1 MENNKELKVANW
13 VDGQM
18 AKLNP
23 DAGWQPNTARAL
35 ARLQE
40 ERGAARAYG
49 RNWTLLKVAGAVLAC
64 ACLLAIPAARMLTHR
79 GRNYAVTFWQ
89 SLSISGS
96 VGASNLVP
104 EKDRKMA
111 ADFALDDASG
121 KRIKLSGLKGKVVLL
136 NFWATWCH
144 GCGIEIPWFIGFE
157 SKYKNDGF
165 AVVGVSMDDD
175 GWKSVQAYVE
185 ERKMNYTVVIGN
197 QELGKSYEL
206 GSMPMTLL
214 IDRKGK
220 IAATHVGVVSK
231 SDCENEIESLLKQK

>member
-1 MENNKELKVANW
+1 MESNKELKVGNW
-13 VDGQM
+13 VSGQM

-35 ARLQE
+35 ALLQE
-40 ERGAARAYG
+40 VRSDTRGDR
-49 RNWTLLKVAGAVLAC
+49 RNWTLLKIAGAVVAC
-64 ACLLAIPAARMLTHR
+64 LCLLALPAARMLAQR
-79 GRNYAVTFWQ
+79 GLSNAVTFWQ

-157 SKYKNDGF
+157 SKYKNGGF

-175 GWKSVQAYVE
+175 GWKSVQPYIE

-214 IDRKGK
+214 IDRNGK

-231 SDCENEIESLLKQK
+231 SDCENEIESLLKHK

>member
-1 MENNKELKVANW
+1 MENNKEVNIANW

-23 DAGWQPNTARAL
+23 EAGWQPNAARAL
-35 ARLQE
+35 AWLHE
-40 ERGAARAYG
+40 EQGAKRGYRKSWTALKFAGAA
-49 RNWTLLKVAGAVLAC
+49 LAC
-64 ACLLAIPAARMLTHR
+64 LSLLALPVARMLAHR
-79 GRNYAVTFWQ
+79 GMDHAVAMWQ

-111 ADFALDDASG
+111 VDFALDDASG
-121 KRIKLSGLKGKVVLL
+121 KRVKLSDQKGKVVLL

-144 GCGIEIPWFIGFE
+144 GCETEIPWFIGFE
-157 SKYKNDGF
+157 SRYKERGL

-175 GWKSVQAYVE
+175 GWKSVKPYVE
-185 ERKMNYTVVIGN
+185 EQKMNYTVVIGN
-197 QELGKSYEL
+197 QELGKSYAL

-214 IDRKGK
+214 IDRNGK
-220 IAATHVGVVSK
+220 IAASHVGVVSK
-231 SDCENEIESLLKQK
+231 NDCENEIESLVRQK